1 VHVRRNSTGK
11 EFHAVG
17 PATENELSA
26 KRLYVR
32 GTTVQR
38 SPDATR
44 IAVDRQNRV
53 DRVRP
58 DIAALYHFKYDTLE
72 YTVCTLSELRQAASV
87 ADGAADEMTRDV
99 VHQQLDRTCCTVLYT
114 LV

>member
-1 VHVRRNSTGK
+1 MDVRRNSTGK

-32 GTTVQR
+32 GLQS

-44 IAVDRQNRV
+44 IAVDHQNRV

-58 DIAALYHFKYDTLE
+58 DIAALYH
-72 YTVCTLSELRQAASV
+72 
-87 ADGAADEMTRDV
+87 
-99 VHQQLDRTCCTVLYT
+99 
-114 LV
+114 